1 MFKNKELAGF
11 TENCWWHLLITFFSQ
26 TIIVFSTFGCIS
38 HAKGREKVREIVCMN
53 EWPVNSCL
61 PLFCQCFWSTYVSI
75 PVILLETKILNP
87 MLNYDLSSN
96 ITSEENL
103 CWILQ
108 YYPFLWSTWC
118 FHFQIFI
125 HLFKLKCNSLLYLIS
140 GMIFVIVII
149 LLSSVQ
155 V

>member
-11 TENCWWHLLITFFSQ
+11 TENCWWHLLITFFRRPLLYSAPLD
-26 TIIVFSTFGCIS
+26 VL
-38 HAKGREKVREIVCMN
+38 AMPKEEKKWEKLYAWMSDL
-53 EWPVNSCL
+53 VNSCL
-61 PLFCQCFWSTYVSI
+61 PLFFQCFWSTYVSI

-87 MLNYDLSSN
+87 MLKYDLSSN